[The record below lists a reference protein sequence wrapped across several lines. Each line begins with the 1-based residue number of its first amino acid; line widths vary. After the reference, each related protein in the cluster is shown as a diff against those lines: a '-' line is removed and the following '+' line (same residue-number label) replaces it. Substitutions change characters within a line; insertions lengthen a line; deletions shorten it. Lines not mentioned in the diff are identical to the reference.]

1 MSGHLIGLI
10 GIVVLFAV
18 IALRMPVG
26 FALGVVGAAGA
37 SVLIGFNSG
46 TAVLGISPYHTASS
60 YFLTVIPLF
69 VLMGGL
75 ASLSGISS
83 DGYKAAYSWIGHIRG
98 GLAMATIG
106 ACAFFAGVCGS
117 SAADAVT
124 IARISLGE
132 MRAHK
137 YEPSLA
143 TGCIAA
149 GGTLGILIPPSM
161 SFIIYGII
169 TEQSIGRLFLAG
181 IVPGIL
187 LTGLFILTI
196 YVITRR
202 NPLLGPPGAKA
213 TWRQRA
219 RAVKDTWGIAVLF
232 LVVMGGIWGGVFTPT
247 EAAAAGALMAFFLM
261 LIRGRFNLQRFKQTI
276 LETVKTSGMIMVL
289 VIGALIFNY
298 FLALSGLPMAL
309 AEFITGLS
317 LPPLG
322 ILIVILLTYVVL
334 GCLMEV
340 FSMTIL
346 TLPIIFPAI
355 KALGFDPIWF
365 GVIFTLMCEMAQIT
379 PPVGLNVYVIAGMAP
394 DVPMEN
400 IFRGAFP
407 FVVAIAVC
415 VSLLIA
421 FPPIA
426 LFLPN
431 SMVGR

>member
-1 MSGHLIGLI
+1 MSSHLIGLI
-10 GIVVLFAV
+10 GILVLFAA
-18 IALRMPVG
+18 IGLRMPVG
-26 FALGVVGAAGA
+26 FALGAVGAVGA
-37 SVLIGFNSG
+37 SVLIGLHSG
-46 TAVLGISPYHTASS
+46 MSVLGISPFHTASS
-60 YFLTVIPLF
+60 YFLAVIPLF

-83 DGYKAAYSWIGHIRG
+83 DGYRAAYRWIGHIRG
-98 GLAMATIG
+98 GLSMATIG

-132 MRAHK
+132 MRSHK
-137 YEPSLA
+137 YDPSLA

-169 TEQSIGRLFLAG
+169 TEQSIGKLFLAG
-181 IVPGIL
+181 IIPGVL

-196 YVITRR
+196 HIITHR
-202 NPLLGPPGAKA
+202 NPSLGPPGEKA
-213 TWRQRA
+213 TWVERIK
-219 RAVKDTWGIAVLF
+219 AVKDTWGMAVLF
-232 LVVMGGIWGGVFTPT
+232 LVVMGGIWGGFFTPT
-247 EAAAAGALMAFFLM
+247 EAAAAGAMIAFLLM
-261 LIRGRFNLQRFKQTI
+261 LIRGRFDLKKLKQTV

-317 LPPLG
+317 LPRLG
-322 ILIVILLTYVVL
+322 ILVVILLTYVIL

-346 TLPIIFPAI
+346 TLPIIFPAV

-365 GVIFTLMCEMAQIT
+365 GVLFTLMCEMAQIT

-400 IFRGAFP
+400 IFRGALP
-407 FVVAIAVC
+407 FVIAIAVC
-415 VSLLIA
+415 VFLLIA

-426 LFLPN
+426 LLLPN
-431 SMVGR
+431 TMMGR